1 MQSTIPLSRIIKGK
15 NPRTEFN
22 ENDMESLLASVKAQG
37 ILQPILV
44 RPHGNDYELVAGE
57 RRYRAALMAFG
68 QDYEIPALIREMTD
82 AEASEAALVENI
94 QRSNMSPTEEAVAA
108 SEIVG
113 RLNGDRDEAALCLGW
128 SRTTLDKRLALMNCS
143 TTVRTAL
150 NKREILLGHAE
161 LLAALAQTSQDKIL
175 PIIISEKKSVAELKN
190 IIEQAASKLEAAIFD
205 KKDCTGCQHNSS
217 VQTSMFAECITEGSC
232 TNPSCF
238 KAKTD
243 NALALLADSLKEEYP
258 VIRIIRAGDNST
270 LVKLEADGEGGVGE
284 AQATACRSC
293 ANFGAAISALP
304 QAMGKVYKNRCFDP
318 GCNANKVAA
327 RITAEKQSIE
337 SVATVESSTAKPI
350 AEVKKVDVVSVAE
363 SDRIKAYRE
372 KVWRNAMKKEIMQSP
387 ALSSQYL
394 IAICLNGSA
403 RHIDSN
409 ALGKAFKK
417 LTGKDSQLSLDVNA
431 KLVSEVTPE
440 VLGTLSM
447 LLAASAMEQIDVSYL
462 RQLATYHKLDLT
474 KYWALDKEFLDLL
487 TKSEI
492 EFIAKEIGLDKAI
505 GDDFKKL
512 FSEKKADL
520 IEKLLSIKDVDFSA
534 VIPSS
539 IKY

>member
-190 IIEQAASKLEAAIFD
+190 IIE
-205 KKDCTGCQHNSS
+205 
-217 VQTSMFAECITEGSC
+217 
-232 TNPSCF
+232 
-238 KAKTD
+238 
-243 NALALLADSLKEEYP
+243 
-258 VIRIIRAGDNST
+258 
-270 LVKLEADGEGGVGE
+270 
-284 AQATACRSC
+284 
-293 ANFGAAISALP
+293 
-304 QAMGKVYKNRCFDP
+304 
-318 GCNANKVAA
+318 
-327 RITAEKQSIE
+327 
-337 SVATVESSTAKPI
+337 
-350 AEVKKVDVVSVAE
+350 
-363 SDRIKAYRE
+363 
-372 KVWRNAMKKEIMQSP
+372 
-387 ALSSQYL
+387 
-394 IAICLNGSA
+394 
-403 RHIDSN
+403 
-409 ALGKAFKK
+409 
-417 LTGKDSQLSLDVNA
+417 
-431 KLVSEVTPE
+431 
-440 VLGTLSM
+440 
-447 LLAASAMEQIDVSYL
+447 
-462 RQLATYHKLDLT
+462 
-474 KYWALDKEFLDLL
+474 
-487 TKSEI
+487 
-492 EFIAKEIGLDKAI
+492 
-505 GDDFKKL
+505 
-512 FSEKKADL
+512 
-520 IEKLLSIKDVDFSA
+520 
-534 VIPSS
+534 
-539 IKY
+539 